1 MVFVLSYRD
10 RMFCSGIHIRN
21 IDMSCLSLLFAVSMH
36 VGLEGNYNSF
46 HPHARCQQDS
56 LISGVFYNSEER
68 VSTYV
73 GMQHEGFEIGLVT
86 GYTYADIVPMIR
98 YKKNNWF
105 ITPAIEKGGNKGIVI
120 GLEF

>member
-1 MVFVLSYRD
+1 MV
-10 RMFCSGIHIRN
+10 CSRIYIRV
-21 IDMSCLSLLFAVSMH
+21 IGMGCLSLLFAISMH

-46 HPHARCQQDS
+46 HPHARCQQDT

-73 GMQHEGFEIGLVT
+73 GMQREGFEIGLVT
-86 GYTYADIVPMIR
+86 GYTYADVVPMIR

-105 ITPAIEKGGNKGIVI
+105 ITPAIEKGGNKGLVI

>member
-10 RMFCSGIHIRN
+10 RMFCSRIHIRF
-21 IDMSCLSLLFAVSMH
+21 IDMSCLSLLFAISMH

-46 HPHARCQQDS
+46 HPHARCQQDA

-68 VSTYV
+68 FSTYV

-105 ITPAIEKGGNKGIVI
+105 ITPAIEKGGNKGLVI